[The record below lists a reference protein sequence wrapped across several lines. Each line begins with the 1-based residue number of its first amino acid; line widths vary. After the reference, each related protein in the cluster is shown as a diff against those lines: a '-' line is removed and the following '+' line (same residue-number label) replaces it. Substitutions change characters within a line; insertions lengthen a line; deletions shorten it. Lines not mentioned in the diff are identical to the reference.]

1 MILYQAIDNVDVV
14 KHFYDLTK
22 IKLNVLISYVFLKG
36 NAIKLTRTYRHMM
49 ENTCLDSGA
58 YSVFTNK
65 AKISITEYLSY
76 IKRYGDLFTTVF
88 TLDDRF
94 DDPDHNLRNQ
104 NFLEDGLKDKSWKP
118 VPCIHDAG
126 DPLGEIKMYIDQG
139 HDYIALGSLGVRKK
153 IDAKVLDATKEKFP
167 NVKFHLFGSL
177 NRETLFKYKPYSAD
191 ASSWAQE
198 AGQGSVYYWD
208 PIDQKEYS
216 IDIESRIKPQP
227 KPGSKQKTVFYKNFH
242 HRKQLD
248 EFLMKTF
255 HYAYKD
261 LLNVSLPRQM
271 VNLYFLTQL
280 QDLVNATPEN
290 KSKS

>member
-1 MILYQAIDNVDVV
+1 MILYQALDNVDVV

-36 NAIKLTRTYRHMM
+36 NAIKLTRTYRPMM
-49 ENTCLDSGA
+49 ENICLDSGA

-65 AKISITEYLSY
+65 VKISITEYLSY
-76 IKRYGDLFTTVF
+76 IKRYGDLFTTIF

-104 NFLEDGLKDKSWKP
+104 NFLENGLKDKNWKP

-126 DPLGEIKMYIDQG
+126 DPLGEIKMYVDQG

-153 IDAKVLDATKEKFP
+153 IDAKVLDATKEQFP
-167 NVKFHLFGSL
+167 DVKFHLFGSL
-177 NRETLFKYKPYSAD
+177 NRKTLFEYKPYSAD
-191 ASSWAQE
+191 ASSWVKE
-198 AGQGSVYYWD
+198 AGQGSIYYWD

-227 KPGSKQKTVFYKNFH
+227 KPGSKQKNVFYKNFH
-242 HRKQLD
+242 HKKQLD
-248 EFLMKTF
+248 EFLMNTF

-261 LLNVSLPRQM
+261 LLNIALPRAI

-280 QDLVNATPEN
+280 QDLINAKPEI
-290 KSKS
+290 S